1 MCTTRVHKSGCPAT
15 HTGAACCSG
24 MTLTPMEQYEKFV
37 HDAGGTKVIKR
48 IVVANNGMAAT
59 KFIMSIRNW
68 LFENFGDERL
78 IHIVAMATPE
88 VSSSPPTHTA
98 SARTLTLVPAVAA
111 QDMKAHAAAIDAA
124 DVYYEVRRRCPSR
137 PPRLALHALASSAA
151 GARRP
156 QL

>member
-1 MCTTRVHKSGCPAT
+1 
-15 HTGAACCSG
+15 

-88 VSSSPPTHTA
+88 VSHLSVHPYCGRTHTHA
-98 SARTLTLVPAVAA
+98 FCRTLP
-111 QDMKAHAAAIDAA
+111 
-124 DVYYEVRRRCPSR
+124 RRT
-137 PPRLALHALASSAA
+137 
-151 GARRP
+151 
-156 QL
+156 

>member
-1 MCTTRVHKSGCPAT
+1 MHNSGCPVA
-15 HTGAACCSG
+15 HTGATCCSG

-88 VSSSPPTHTA
+88 VSHLSVHPYCGR
-98 SARTLTLVPAVAA
+98 ARTHAFCRTLP
-111 QDMKAHAAAIDAA
+111 
-124 DVYYEVRRRCPSR
+124 RRT
-137 PPRLALHALASSAA
+137 
-151 GARRP
+151 
-156 QL
+156 

>member
-1 MCTTRVHKSGCPAT
+1 
-15 HTGAACCSG
+15 

-37 HDAGGTKVIKR
+37 YDTGGTKAIKR

-88 VSSSPPTHTA
+88 VSHLSVHPYCGRAHTHA
-98 SARTLTLVPAVAA
+98 FCRTLP
-111 QDMKAHAAAIDAA
+111 
-124 DVYYEVRRRCPSR
+124 RRT
-137 PPRLALHALASSAA
+137 
-151 GARRP
+151 
-156 QL
+156 

>member
-1 MCTTRVHKSGCPAT
+1 MRTTRVHKSGCPAT
-15 HTGAACCSG
+15 HTGATCCSG

-37 HDAGGTKVIKR
+37 YDAGGTKAIKR

-88 VSSSPPTHTA
+88 VSHLSAHPHCGRTYLSRLCRPSPH
-98 SARTLTLVPAVAA
+98 RT
-111 QDMKAHAAAIDAA
+111 
-124 DVYYEVRRRCPSR
+124 
-137 PPRLALHALASSAA
+137 
-151 GARRP
+151 
-156 QL
+156 